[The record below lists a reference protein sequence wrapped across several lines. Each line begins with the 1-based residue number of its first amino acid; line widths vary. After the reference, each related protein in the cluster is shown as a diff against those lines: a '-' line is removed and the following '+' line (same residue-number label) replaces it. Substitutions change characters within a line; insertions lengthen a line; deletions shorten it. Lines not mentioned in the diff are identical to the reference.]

1 MSRFSNHS
9 AREPRNSEVAGG
21 DTRWGPVGATALLVA
36 ALAGLY
42 GCGGDGPTGTDDGNG
57 SGSNAEVSGTWE
69 FRSSGGSASLFSSGS
84 ASVTSTLQLTVNG
97 GSLTGSHSNTVR
109 RSNFCSDFGG
119 CFYSSSRIPR
129 GEVQGSVSG
138 QSVVLQFNTDGDSEL
153 ERYEGTVSGDRIE
166 GDGWSAEKGEAPP
179 PPLSAPVAPTNLTAT
194 VDGQA
199 LEALLQWIDNSSD
212 EDGFAIAETCDGPSN
227 WSLLGLV
234 DPGTTR
240 VNITGFVS
248 GKSCSYIVLAFKAA
262 GDEAVLSDPS
272 NVITVNMP

>member
-9 AREPRNSEVAGG
+9 AREPRSSEVARG

-129 GEVQGSVSG
+129 GEVQGSLSG
-138 QSVVLQFNTDGDSEL
+138 QTVVLQFNTDDDPEL
-153 ERYEGTVSGDRIE
+153 ERYEGTVSGGRIE

-179 PPLSAPVAPTNLTAT
+179 PPPSAPAAPTNLTAT
-194 VDGQA
+194 VDAQA
-199 LEALLQWIDNSSD
+199 LEALLQWSDNSSD
-212 EDGFAIAETCDGPSN
+212 EDGFAIAKKCDGDVS
-227 WSLLGLV
+227 WSVLTLV
-234 DPGTTR
+234 NPGVTDVT
-240 VNITGFVS
+240 ITGFAS
-248 GKSCSYIVLAFKAA
+248 GQSCSFMVLAFMDL
-262 GDEAVLSDPS
+262 GEEVVVSDPS